1 MTRGQLILLLG
12 DNQFMNS
19 IEFNGDMYPA
29 YVDDDGH
36 RWDGHGNDA
45 FAMLSKVTNVDEYQ
59 KVVTTFD
66 DKYFGYAKLDHEPQ
80 MIFKGHGKEYF
91 DLTKNYFDNWFSDYL
106 YIKNISN
113 EDITFIAYDKGDSQ
127 KKVTAIIPAGGI
139 GVFNFNHVADDIDS
153 DIIISNFEKI
163 DNDSLYK
170 QITNYMVN
178 IMTKWQNISPITAVN
193 KVNFGNLFILDD
205 LRFRLENVTITN
217 EEFPKIVTII
227 KDNQFPQMIIDFSN
241 DCNEYPIINEDYCVD
256 NFLQDL
262 ENWI

>member
-1 MTRGQLILLLG
+1 M
-12 DNQFMNS
+12 
-19 IEFNGDMYPA
+19 
-29 YVDDDGH
+29 
-36 RWDGHGNDA
+36 
-45 FAMLSKVTNVDEYQ
+45 
-59 KVVTTFD
+59 
-66 DKYFGYAKLDHEPQ
+66 
-80 MIFKGHGKEYF
+80 
-91 DLTKNYFDNWFSDYL
+91 
-106 YIKNISN
+106 KNISN

-127 KKVTAIIPAGGI
+127 KKITAIIPAGGI
-139 GVFNFNHVADDIDS
+139 GVFNFDHVADNIDS

-205 LRFRLENVTITN
+205 LRFRLENVTITS

-227 KDNQFPQMIIDFSN
+227 KDNQFPQMVIDFSN
-241 DCNEYPIINEDYCVD
+241 DCDEYPIINEDYCVD